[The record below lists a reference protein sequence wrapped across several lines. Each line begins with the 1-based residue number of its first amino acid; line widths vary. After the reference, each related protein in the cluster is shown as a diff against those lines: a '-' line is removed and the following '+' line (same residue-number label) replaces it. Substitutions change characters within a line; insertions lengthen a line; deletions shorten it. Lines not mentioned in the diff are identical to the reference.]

1 MTLKGHDNWVR
12 GLAFHPAGKYLL
24 SVSDDRSIRCWDLS
38 QRGRC
43 VKVVQDAHH
52 HFISCIRWAP
62 SIASSNDATQP
73 FGEARSPAASMG
85 PASAAGSALA
95 GRGLK
100 ANRLLSL
107 SAANNPAAKKEAAA
121 FTRELQKHALRH
133 CHRLGRSRCS
143 KSGCNKKEK
152 SGLFYFFFLP
162 NLSFFFNLCF
172 LVVFFV
178 FSLMKGYDFL
188 SFFSLLILILY
199 MSVWLFFLFV
209 QKKNIFLKSP
219 QKITTVKTNLFGM
232 LFMPSLLLIFIL
244 ITV

>member
-107 SAANNPAAKKEAAA
+107 SAANNPAAKKSCCVHQRTSETCVASLPPA
-121 FTRELQKHALRH
+121 
-133 CHRLGRSRCS
+133 RSISMS

-152 SGLFYFFFLP
+152 SGLFYFFFCQIC
-162 NLSFFFNLCF
+162 LSFLNLCF

-199 MSVWLFFLFV
+199 MSVWLFFSV
-209 QKKNIFLKSP
+209 CTKKKYFF
-219 QKITTVKTNLFGM
+219 KIPPKNNY
-232 LFMPSLLLIFIL
+232 S
-244 ITV
+244 